1 MSCPRLSLWR
11 SYFLYFSK
19 EVLTISQNQTL
30 VRNLTNGSVS
40 KQLITFAFPLLIS
53 GFLQTAY
60 NMVDMVIVGQFVN
73 KSGLAAVSLGADIL
87 HLLTFIA
94 MGFSSAGQVIIAQY
108 VGAERHEEISK
119 LIGTLFTFLLSCAI
133 VMTVVFFF
141 LCDHLLVWINTSADA
156 MSYAHDYTIVC
167 ISGLFFIYG
176 YNLVSAILRGMG
188 DSVHPFMFIAVA
200 AVLNMILDLVF
211 VAGFNMGTF
220 GAALAT
226 VIGQGVSFIWALV
239 FFYRRKEQFGFD
251 FKLKSFKIHKDLFA
265 PLIKLGIPMVI
276 QSAAISIS
284 KLYVYSWINIYGTAA
299 TAVTG
304 AGAKLS
310 TIANIFAQAMATAS
324 AAMIGQCIGA
334 EKFDRVSK
342 VMSISFVLD
351 LIVASLLS
359 IIIFLAPDAVF
370 GMFTSESDV
379 LSLAREFVP
388 AAVLIFISCAFRAP
402 MFALINASGNSIL
415 NLVSAILDGFIARI
429 GFSLI
434 MGITLNMGIRGF
446 WYGDAIAGYMPFV
459 IGGIFYVSGKWKTRK
474 HIIKD

>member
-1 MSCPRLSLWR
+1 M
-11 SYFLYFSK
+11 
-19 EVLTISQNQTL
+19 
-30 VRNLTNGSVS
+30 
-40 KQLITFAFPLLIS
+40 
-53 GFLQTAY
+53 
-60 NMVDMVIVGQFVN
+60 
-73 KSGLAAVSLGADIL
+73 
-87 HLLTFIA
+87 
-94 MGFSSAGQVIIAQY
+94 
-108 VGAERHEEISK
+108 
-119 LIGTLFTFLLSCAI
+119 
-133 VMTVVFFF
+133 
-141 LCDHLLVWINTSADA
+141 
-156 MSYAHDYTIVC
+156 
-167 ISGLFFIYG
+167 
-176 YNLVSAILRGMG
+176 
-188 DSVHPFMFIAVA
+188 
-200 AVLNMILDLVF
+200 
-211 VAGFNMGTF
+211 
-220 GAALAT
+220 
-226 VIGQGVSFIWALV
+226 
-239 FFYRRKEQFGFD
+239 
-251 FKLKSFKIHKDLFA
+251 FA